1 MTLSSFYLFA
11 TVAGVFL
18 TAIVFMVDKK

>member
-11 TVAGVFL
+11 SVAGIFL
-18 TAIVFMVDKK
+18 TAIVLMVDKK